1 MEPVECRAVI
11 RFLYLKGRTP
21 QETFDEMKGTY
32 GDDAPS
38 YDLVKRWHRE
48 FKHGRKSVETAPKPG
63 RPSSAIDEASVRQ
76 VEAAILED
84 RRITIRQIAQEV
96 KISTGSVETIIHNH
110 LHMRKVS
117 ARWIPR
123 LLTPFQ
129 KQERVECSRMNL
141 EMCQEDE
148 SKFFKRLITQ
158 DETWVHHY
166 DPETK
171 SQSMQ
176 WKHLDSPPPK
186 KARVQ
191 PSAGKVM
198 LTVFWDQDGVV
209 MTDFLAKGTTIT
221 GAYYA
226 SLLMK
231 LREAIKIKR
240 RGKISKGILL
250 LQDNAP
256 VHNSHVARSEA
267 RACGYE
273 ILPHPP
279 YSPDLAPSDFHLFPA
294 MKLFLKGKRFPDDAA
309 LISEVTTWLEDQPGV
324 FYKNGVQNCI
334 KRWEKCITLGGSY
347 VEKD

>member
-1 MEPVECRAVI
+1 M
-11 RFLYLKGRTP
+11 
-21 QETFDEMKGTY
+21 
-32 GDDAPS
+32 
-38 YDLVKRWHRE
+38 H
-48 FKHGRKSVETAPKPG
+48 
-63 RPSSAIDEASVRQ
+63 
-76 VEAAILED
+76 
-84 RRITIRQIAQEV
+84 
-96 KISTGSVETIIHNH
+96 
-110 LHMRKVS
+110 KVS

-129 KQERVECSRMNL
+129 KRERVECSKMNL

-148 SKFFKRLITQ
+148 SKFFKTLITQ
-158 DETWVHHY
+158 DETWVYHY

-171 SQSMQ
+171 VQSMQ
-176 WKHLDSPPPK
+176 WKHLNSPPPK

-226 SLLMK
+226 SLLRK
-231 LREAIKIKR
+231 LREAIEIKR
-240 RGKISKGILL
+240 QGKISKGILL

-256 VHNSHVARSEA
+256 VHNSHVDRSEA

-279 YSPDLAPSDFHLFPA
+279 YSPTLHPLTFTSSQPWSCFWKDSVSQMMQPW
-294 MKLFLKGKRFPDDAA
+294 FLKSRRGWR
-309 LISEVTTWLEDQPGV
+309 T
-324 FYKNGVQNCI
+324 N
-334 KRWEKCITLGGSY
+334 LGFSTKT
-347 VEKD
+347 VSRVASNDWRNA

>member
-1 MEPVECRAVI
+1 
-11 RFLYLKGRTP
+11 
-21 QETFDEMKGTY
+21 
-32 GDDAPS
+32 
-38 YDLVKRWHRE
+38 
-48 FKHGRKSVETAPKPG
+48 
-63 RPSSAIDEASVRQ
+63 
-76 VEAAILED
+76 
-84 RRITIRQIAQEV
+84 
-96 KISTGSVETIIHNH
+96 
-110 LHMRKVS
+110 
-117 ARWIPR
+117 
-123 LLTPFQ
+123 
-129 KQERVECSRMNL
+129 MNL

-148 SKFFKRLITQ
+148 SNFFKRLITQ

-171 SQSMQ
+171 AQSMQ

-198 LTVFWDQDGVV
+198 LTVFWDQDGIV
-209 MTDFLAKGTTIT
+209 MTDFLEKGTTIT
-221 GAYYA
+221 GAHYA

-256 VHNSHVARSEA
+256 VHNSHVTRSEA

-279 YSPDLAPSDFHLFPA
+279 YFPDLAPSDFHLFPA

-309 LISEVTTWLEDQPGV
+309 LISEVMTWLEDQPGV
-324 FYKNGVQNCI
+324 FQKWCPELHQTMGKMHNSAWFLCRERLITVPSFINLLL
-334 KRWEKCITLGGSY
+334 WEMDQGHYLLNAPRMYFCKAFVIFFL
-347 VEKD
+347 